1 MINIFSILSNT
12 YIPGTSN
19 QENEKD
25 LCLLLSILLR
35 AWLGQDG
42 RGSQRSCYFSD
53 SMLKDGH

>member
-1 MINIFSILSNT
+1 MIKIFSILSNT

-25 LCLLLSILLR
+25 LCLLFSILLR

-42 RGSQRSCYFSD
+42 RGSCSEGTFTFII
-53 SMLKDGH
+53 